1 MFIPREEAN
10 DHDTAAAVAAAAE
23 AAAQKGQDPQAPVSD
38 VASDV
43 ASRNVKIC
51 IGGELASPFSPNL
64 HGVIG

>member
-38 VASDV
+38 VAS
-43 ASRNVKIC
+43 RNVKIC